1 MKKSYWYQLALLVL
15 PIIISVIGAFSSN
28 IKTNI
33 LVGLISIA
41 IMFVFVF
48 CFHICKRVENLWV
61 FVISFFVT
69 TLTNIRLIIY
79 INENTYFLDY
89 STFIVIVASIVVFF
103 ILQSIEQIILGI
115 ITRMIRPGQHD
126 FDDYS

>member
-41 IMFVFVF
+41 IMFV
-48 CFHICKRVENLWV
+48 
-61 FVISFFVT
+61 
-69 TLTNIRLIIY
+69 
-79 INENTYFLDY
+79 
-89 STFIVIVASIVVFF
+89 
-103 ILQSIEQIILGI
+103 
-115 ITRMIRPGQHD
+115 
-126 FDDYS
+126 

>member
-15 PIIISVIGAFSSN
+15 PVLISVFGAFSSS
-28 IKTNI
+28 IKMNI
-33 LVGLISIA
+33 LVGLVSIV

-48 CFHICKRVENLWV
+48 CFHICKQEENLWV

-69 TLTNIRLIIY
+69 IPTNIRLIIY

-89 STFIVIVASIVVFF
+89 STFIRMVASIVVFF

-115 ITRMIRPGQHD
+115 ITRLLRPDQHD
-126 FDDYS
+126 FDDY